1 MTPTPQHTP
10 IVVGLDLAD
19 AHHDP
24 VLGAALE
31 QARLR
36 DAPLCIIHTITADP
50 PPAGAAA
57 AGPDARRAYRTHQ
70 DDRRVRVQD
79 ATDSLRRHVARLAPG
94 SHRPAVLSFDVRQG
108 DPATWV
114 LGAARHADL
123 IVIGTRRPG
132 NHDSPL
138 LLGTV
143 SQDIAVHATCPVLL
157 VPTD

>member
-1 MTPTPQHTP
+1 VTPTPQHAP

-19 AHHDP
+19 ADHDP

-36 DAPLCIIHTITADP
+36 DAPLCVVHTITADAP
-50 PPAGAAA
+50 LAATAA
-57 AGPDARRAYRTHQ
+57 AGPDAGPAYRTQ
-70 DDRRVRVQD
+70 LDDRRVRVQD
-79 ATDSLRRHVARLAPG
+79 ATDGLRRHVARLAPG
-94 SHRPAVLSFDVRQG
+94 SRRPVVLSFDVRQG
-108 DPATWV
+108 DPATRV
-114 LGAARHADL
+114 LGAAQHADL

-132 NHDSPL
+132 NHDFPF

-157 VPTD
+157 VPTS

>member
-1 MTPTPQHTP
+1 MTPTPQHAP

-19 AHHDP
+19 ADHDP

-36 DAPLCIIHTITADP
+36 DAPLCIVHTITADP
-50 PPAGAAA
+50 PLAGAAA
-57 AGPDARRAYRTHQ
+57 AGPDAGQAYRTQ
-70 DDRRVRVQD
+70 TDDRRVRVQD
-79 ATDSLRRHVARLAPG
+79 ATDGLRRHVARLAPG
-94 SHRPAVLSFDVRQG
+94 SRRPTVLSFDVRQG

-132 NHDSPL
+132 NHDSPF
-138 LLGTV
+138 LLGTI

-157 VPTD
+157 VPTT